1 MSKNGWMIYGAY
13 GYTGELIVQ
22 EAVRRGHRPRLAG
35 RSPAKL
41 EELAARFALPWI
53 ALDLSEPKA
62 LARALEDVALVF
74 HAAGPF
80 VDTSEAMI
88 RACLAARAHYVDITG
103 EVSVFRNTL
112 GHDEAAEARSVALIS
127 GVGFDVVPT
136 DCLARHVAERVTGAT
151 ELELA
156 IAPPSNAS
164 PGTVKSMFDGLLI
177 GGLARRNGALVPHA
191 LGKDS
196 KRVRFADR
204 ERGVIA
210 IPWGDLETA
219 YRTTRIPNITT
230 YMALPSAMVAVASVT
245 WPLIE
250 MSTPLLRSVLG
261 RRAVREKIAS
271 GITSLVK
278 GPDEETRDRGRAFIW
293 ARASTSSGHFAE
305 AWLETP
311 DSYAFTALAGVRAV
325 ERILAKHPVG
335 ALTPALAFGSDFV
348 LEIEGTQRRDALFA

>member
-1 MSKNGWMIYGAY
+1 MSKSGWMIYGAY

-22 EAVRRGHRPRLAG
+22 EAVRRGHRPLLAG
-35 RSPAKL
+35 RSRAKL
-41 EELAARFALPWI
+41 EELATRFTLPWVV
-53 ALDLSEPKA
+53 LDLSDATA
-62 LARALEDVALVF
+62 LARALEGVELVF

-112 GHDEAAEARSVALIS
+112 SQDEAAKARGVALVS

-151 ELELA
+151 QLELA

-164 PGTVKSMFDGLLI
+164 PGTVKGMFDGLLI
-177 GGLARRNGALVPHA
+177 GGLARRNGSLVPHA
-191 LGKDS
+191 VGKDS
-196 KRVRFADR
+196 KRVRFTDR

-210 IPWGDLETA
+210 IAWGDLETA

-230 YMALPSAMVAVASVT
+230 YMALPSAMVAAASLT
-245 WPLIE
+245 WPLTAV
-250 MSTPLLRSVLG
+250 STPLLRNLLG
-261 RRAVREKIAS
+261 RPGVREKIAS
-271 GITSLVK
+271 GITRLVK
-278 GPDEETRDRGRAFIW
+278 GPDEETRDRGRAFVW
-293 ARASTSSGHFAE
+293 ARATTWSGHFAE

-325 ERILAKHPVG
+325 ERILAEQPVG
-335 ALTPALAFGSDFV
+335 ALTPALAFGADFV
-348 LEIEGTQRRDALFA
+348 LDIEGTQRRDALVA

>member
-22 EAVRRGHRPRLAG
+22 EAVRRGHRPLLAG
-35 RSPAKL
+35 RSRAKL
-41 EELAARFALPWI
+41 EALAKRFALPWA
-53 ALDLSEPKA
+53 ALDLSEPEA
-62 LARALEDVALVF
+62 LTRALEGVELVF

-80 VDTSEAMI
+80 VDTSQAMI
-88 RACLAARAHYVDITG
+88 RACLAARTHYVDITG

-112 GHDEAAEARSVALIS
+112 GQDEEAKARGVALIS

-136 DCLARHVAERVTGAT
+136 DCLARHVAERVADAT

-156 IAPPSNAS
+156 IAPPSNPS

-177 GGLARRNGALVPHA
+177 GGLARRNGSLVPHA
-191 LGKDS
+191 LGKDT

-204 ERGVIA
+204 ARSVIA

-219 YRTTRIPNITT
+219 YRTTGIPNITT
-230 YMALPSAMVAVASVT
+230 YMALPSAMVAAASFT
-245 WPLIE
+245 WPLIAT
-250 MSTPLLRSVLG
+250 STPLLRNLLG
-261 RRAVREKIAS
+261 QPAVREKISS
-271 GITSLVK
+271 GITRMVK
-278 GPDEETRDRGRAFIW
+278 GPDEKTRDRERAFIW
-293 ARASTSSGHFAE
+293 ARATNSSGQFAE

-325 ERILAKHPVG
+325 ERILAEQPVG

-348 LEIEGTQRRDALFA
+348 LEVEGTRRRDALHD